1 MSDVPVDANLH
12 SSGAVNGF
20 SICSLPSTGE
30 MRTRRVPRA
39 TIRPRDLVDSL
50 PSSSVVKC
58 Q

>member
-1 MSDVPVDANLH
+1 MPIDAVLH

-39 TIRPRDLVDSL
+39 TIRPKDRVDSL
-50 PSSSVVKC
+50 PSSSTVSC